1 MIRIS
6 SQQIFTGGIN
16 RLQDLNVNLNQ
27 TQEQVSTGKR
37 VNRPSDDPVAA
48 ARILKLDQ
56 EVGRIETYQRK
67 VGLAENRLQLEE
79 SSLDSMVDIIQ
90 RVRDAE
96 RDSIFDE
103 YKGRK
108 GELMSG
114 VDDGMAIKFS
124 PEDVKYTVSIF
135 TDIDCSYCR
144 RLHSQIDEYL
154 EHGIEVRYFLYPR
167 GGPASRSWN
176 TSEDVWCSKDR
187 GDALTQ
193 AKLDRDFETSN
204 CDASA
209 VSDHYI
215 MGQEVGL
222 SGTPAIVLD
231 DGELIGGYLPP
242 DALRMR
248 LEQKTAVE

>member
-1 MIRIS
+1 MNILK
-6 SQQIFTGGIN
+6 QGIFS
-16 RLQDLNVNLNQ
+16 LLLAACCVA
-27 TQEQVSTGKR
+27 S
-37 VNRPSDDPVAA
+37 VAA
-48 ARILKLDQ
+48 
-56 EVGRIETYQRK
+56 EETQG
-67 VGLAENRLQLEE
+67 VPA
-79 SSLDSMVDIIQ
+79 
-90 RVRDAE
+90 AE
-96 RDSIFDE
+96 RDRVAGLFESIEPDNVYTSPIDGWYE
-103 YKGRK
+103 IRK
-108 GELMSG
+108 GSIVAYISTDGRYLLQGDLIDLDSQVNVTEASRSSSRRELMSS
-114 VDDGMAIKFS
+114 VDDGLAIKFS

-135 TDIDCSYCR
+135 TDIDCTYCR
-144 RLHSQIDEYL
+144 RLHGQIDEYL

-176 TSEDVWCSKDR
+176 TSEEVWCSKDR

-193 AKLDRDFETSN
+193 AKLDREFETSN

-248 LEQKTAVE
+248 LEQKAAVEELE